1 MSQPTLLEDHV
12 ILIDKPLEWTSFD
25 IVKKLRSKLKIRKI
39 GHAGTLDPLATGL
52 LILCTGKK
60 TKQINSIQEQP
71 KEYTG
76 TMVLGK
82 ITPSY
87 DLETPVE
94 ESGDISDISD
104 AFLKTLIPQF
114 EGEIEQTPPIY
125 SAVKINGQR
134 AYKKARAGEK
144 VELKSRIITVYSFE
158 LTEIKLPEVKFKVN
172 CSKGTY
178 IRSLVNDFGNAAGV
192 GAYLSALRRTKIGDY
207 SVNEALTID
216 EVNNEPDLLERVKN
230 NSII

>member
-1 MSQPTLLEDHV
+1 MSQATATEDHV

-25 IVKKLRSKLKIRKI
+25 IVKKLRAKLKIRKI

-60 TKQINSIQEQP
+60 TKTINSIQEQS

-82 ITPSY
+82 TTPSY
-87 DLETPVE
+87 DLETE
-94 ESGDISDISD
+94 IEDGGDISSLTES
-104 AFLKTLIPQF
+104 FLKSLIPQF

-125 SAVKINGQR
+125 SAVKVNGQR

-144 VELKSRIITVYSFE
+144 VEIKSRIVTVYSFE
-158 LTEIKLPEVKFKVN
+158 LTNIDLPEVAFKVN

-178 IRSLVNDFGNAAGV
+178 IRSLVNDFGATAGV
-192 GAYLSALRRTKIGDY
+192 GAYLSGLRRTKIGDY
-207 SVNEALTID
+207 SVDNAITID
-216 EVNNEPDLLERVKN
+216 EVNNEPDLLARIKSEA
-230 NSII
+230 IT